1 MIPSRKFCE
10 IPVRPIGQAGWGERT
25 QDPGTGGNSMLVLTR
40 KTNEEIWIGDEIVV
54 KVTQIDR
61 NSVRIAI
68 LAQPT

>member
-1 MIPSRKFCE
+1 
-10 IPVRPIGQAGWGERT
+10 
-25 QDPGTGGNSMLVLTR
+25 MLVLTR

-68 LAQPT
+68 LAPADVTILRGELRDRNREGWREGGTR